1 MPYDRNC
8 ADRIDSFALVSYIPE
23 PLAGFL
29 DRLRQELVPNCKLR
43 AHITALPPRPLI
55 SSPEA
60 AWDQISSD
68 LAGIPRFE
76 VELTSIEVFPI
87 SDVIYLGVGAGSE
100 ELKAMHRKLNHGNV
114 RFREPFRYHPHVTLG
129 QNLEAAR
136 VDDLRKLAQT
146 RWAAFPH
153 SRHFSVERLTFV
165 QNTPQNTW
173 VDLHERSLTAGH
185 NCDLVLL

>member
-136 VDDLRKLAQT
+136 VGDLRKLAQT

-173 VDLHERSLTAGH
+173 VDLHERSLTTGH